1 MSQWTVLM
9 RGLPGEIAAV
19 QSWLNA
25 NEIPTITRTAEV
37 HSSVMELLVPVDKV
51 ARAKELLA
59 AISHSQHAHDD
70 EARGDWDE

>member
-9 RGLPGEIAAV
+9 RGTAGEIAEV

-37 HSSVMELLVPVDKV
+37 HGGIVELLVPADKF

-70 EARGDWDE
+70 ETRGDWDE

>member
-9 RGLPGEIAAV
+9 RGLPGEIAVV

-51 ARAKELLA
+51 ARAKELLV

>member
-9 RGLPGEIAAV
+9 RGLPGEIAVV

-37 HSSVMELLVPVDKV
+37 HSSVMELLVPVDKF

>member
-9 RGLPGEIAAV
+9 RGLPGEIAVV

>member
-9 RGLPGEIAAV
+9 RGLPGEIAVV

-25 NEIPTITRTAEV
+25 NEIPTITRTAEF
-37 HSSVMELLVPVDKV
+37 HSSVMELLVPADKV

>member
-9 RGLPGEIAAV
+9 RGTAGEIAVV

-37 HSSVMELLVPVDKV
+37 HGGIVELLVPVNKV

-70 EARGDWDE
+70 ETRGDWDE

>member
-1 MSQWTVLM
+1 
-9 RGLPGEIAAV
+9 
-19 QSWLNA
+19 
-25 NEIPTITRTAEV
+25 
-37 HSSVMELLVPVDKV
+37 MELLVPADKV

>member
-25 NEIPTITRTAEV
+25 NEIPTIARTAEV

>member
-9 RGLPGEIAAV
+9 RGLPGEIAVV

-51 ARAKELLA
+51 ARAK
-59 AISHSQHAHDD
+59 
-70 EARGDWDE
+70 

>member
-9 RGLPGEIAAV
+9 RGRPSEIAAV

-25 NEIPTITRTAEV
+25 NEIPTISRTAEV
-37 HSSVMELLVPVDKV
+37 HGNIVELLVPADKV

-59 AISHSQHAHDD
+59 AISHPQHAHDD
-70 EARGDWDE
+70 EVRGEWDE

>member
-9 RGLPGEIAAV
+9 RGRPSEIAAV

-25 NEIPTITRTAEV
+25 NEIPTISRTAEV
-37 HSSVMELLVPVDKV
+37 HGNIVELLVPADKV

-59 AISHSQHAHDD
+59 AISHSQYAHDD
-70 EARGDWDE
+70 EVKGEWDE

>member
-9 RGLPGEIAAV
+9 RGLPGEIAVV

-37 HSSVMELLVPVDKV
+37 HGSVVELLVPVDKV